1 MIIQTRDQK
10 ISLASEKW
18 CINSLCVFVRT
29 CICFFGK
36 KANVDGSQ
44 PSVGNSIAFSSVVIL
59 SINCFG
65 LKPISAAWL
74 FVALK
79 SRDSRK
85 TCLIQF
91 TVIFHEKKK
100 TQWRQRSRLEKQLI
114 KFIQDFPHKL
124 KLRKKLRRQTNLG
137 NCKLLAPVYFNPIN

>member
-85 TCLIQF
+85 TCHIQF
-91 TVIFHEKKK
+91 TVIFHEKKNTVK
-100 TQWRQRSRLEKQLI
+100 ATLTVGEAVDQIYSGFSTQIEAAEETQEANKLGELQTSGSCLLQ
-114 KFIQDFPHKL
+114 PH
-124 KLRKKLRRQTNLG
+124 
-137 NCKLLAPVYFNPIN
+137 